1 MFSEAKYF
9 NSTRPMSRGQH
20 LVASPTPQ
28 DQVRSRWVRA
38 GAIAYRAGSDDTS
51 SEEDVSGLNE
61 DEAEKARERNR
72 RSKKERE
79 KYAKVM
85 VRRPVSDP

>member
-1 MFSEAKYF
+1 M
-9 NSTRPMSRGQH
+9 
-20 LVASPTPQ
+20 LASPTPQ

-51 SEEDVSGLNE
+51 SEEDVSGMT
-61 DEAEKARERNR
+61 DDQAAKARERKQQQ
-72 RSKKERE
+72 KKERE

-85 VRRPVSDP
+85 VSQFVSICC